1 MEKSRMQGERLK
13 MSIGCLR
20 SLDTRI
26 KTGID
31 SFMEITTLAQAH
43 FQILLSVNTA
53 HYAIHKSRLKPYHG
67 KNKPYVIQKHH
78 CLLWAK
84 AGWSKSAFNILF
96 EAVSVS
102 LVKQLTDTCTVF

>member
-1 MEKSRMQGERLK
+1 MPTIFGHPVS
-13 MSIGCLR
+13 
-20 SLDTRI
+20 I

-43 FQILLSVNTA
+43 FQKLLSVNTA

-84 AGWSKSAFNILF
+84 AGWTKVHLIFYFKLY
-96 EAVSVS
+96 
-102 LVKQLTDTCTVF
+102 QLALSSS